1 MNQIALAT
9 RRSVWMSFSRSTHL
23 WRVKTIDV
31 HDTTRPYQLMYDQ
44 SDGGRKF
51 WRLVASINLAT
62 WRNFNMVLSSY
73 GSIGLMKSSP
83 RCTTSCTLRIFAI
96 KYQSPQQPLMLMLL
110 VIAFVQALV
119 VTAARNAP
127 EGKKNKLSLLGDVEF
142 ICELAIPTVRLCV
155 FSET

>member
-1 MNQIALAT
+1 
-9 RRSVWMSFSRSTHL
+9 
-23 WRVKTIDV
+23 
-31 HDTTRPYQLMYDQ
+31 
-44 SDGGRKF
+44 
-51 WRLVASINLAT
+51 
-62 WRNFNMVLSSY
+62 
-73 GSIGLMKSSP
+73 
-83 RCTTSCTLRIFAI
+83 
-96 KYQSPQQPLMLMLL
+96 MLMLL